1 MSCQGN
7 SVTALPM
14 HRYAVALAAKDE
26 SWRWGFHSCNG
37 LSAGA
42 DVRAWKDPHL
52 WEDVMAVHAE
62 APIHAFVGGGDQI
75 CNDALWSTPGMQ
87 AWLHLDDSE
96 VRTRRLLTAISVLP
110 RPVRDDMPC
119 QADTRSSLKVRH
131 DLACGVGTSDGRTPI
146 TRGQGRLLPRRPIMG
161 GARVHLTGSSCQH
174 SAVGATQLNS
184 MMCAA
189 GEAEAGAR
197 LQ

>member
-1 MSCQGN
+1 MACLAAAWVCIPKALLYTHGDIDCVVLFVEIRQPPYNRMSCQGN
-7 SVTALPM
+7 DITVLPM

-52 WEDVMAVHAE
+52 WEDVMATHAE

-75 CNDALWSTPGMQ
+75 YNDALWSTPGMQ

-96 VRTRRLLTAISVLP
+96 VRTQRLLTAISVLP
-110 RPVRDDMPC
+110 
-119 QADTRSSLKVRH
+119 K
-131 DLACGVGTSDGRTPI
+131 AC
-146 TRGQGRLLPRRPIMG
+146 
-161 GARVHLTGSSCQH
+161 A
-174 SAVGATQLNS
+174 
-184 MMCAA
+184 
-189 GEAEAGAR
+189 
-197 LQ
+197 

>member
-1 MSCQGN
+1 MSCQAN
-7 SVTALPM
+7 TVTVLLM

-52 WEDVMAVHAE
+52 WEDVMAVQAA

-75 CNDALWSTPGMQ
+75 YNDALWSTPSMQ

-96 VRTRRLLTAISVLP
+96 VHTQRLPIAISVLP
-110 RPVRDDMPC
+110 TSVHGDMPC
-119 QADTRSSLKVRH
+119 HAGTCSSLQKCTATWH
-131 DLACGVGTSDGRTPI
+131 AALARWVGG
-146 TRGQGRLLPRRPIMG
+146 
-161 GARVHLTGSSCQH
+161 QH
-174 SAVGATQLNS
+174 SQEARGGGCQEGLSWEDSSNNAIQLS
-184 MMCAA
+184 GTVCAA
-189 GEAEAGAR
+189 GEAEAGA
-197 LQ
+197 